1 METTKSKTG
10 ILKFPFHPLL
20 LCIYPILFVYAL
32 NLVYIPFQDIVRFLA
47 LSIGISTFFLLGFR
61 VVLRDWEKAGV
72 LSSLLSCLFYS
83 FGHIAIALEKWLH
96 RRGFGFNVSVL
107 GWTWLVVFILLAFF
121 VVRFKLPNKT
131 TQFLNLMSGMLIIF
145 SSWAIITAVDVNSDT
160 SQLDQEKLAHLRGE
174 AEAEGSLRQVP
185 SSELPDVYYI
195 ISDGYL
201 RADYL
206 YELFGYDNSS
216 FINALEQ
223 RGFYIV
229 SSSHSN
235 YLNTNYSL
243 NTSLNL
249 MYFHE
254 FPERIFNKAKHNL
267 LTNYVVNFLKKNEYQ
282 TVVFDSGT
290 GDTNNQDADIFITQK
305 GTNAEEKRG
314 LNAFEQFFL
323 RTTMGLLFFSD
334 QSLDSNPEKPN
345 GMIRS
350 TVNQELSLRRDRISH
365 TLTHLPD
372 YASKNGHYFL
382 FAHIYLPHIPFLYG
396 PGGEELSYHE
406 NLNIYW
412 YEVEPEN
419 YIEYYNYQIDYINQA
434 LLDTIDLILTNSKKP
449 VVIVLQSDHG
459 DEKFLDRDAPT
470 TQGINV
476 RSAIINAIYFSDQNY
491 DGLYPTMTP
500 VNTFRVVFNHWFGT
514 QYPLLTDQVFFH
526 EHPLSTR
533 INEKP
538 EFVDA
543 CVHFNICLPSSPY

>member
-10 ILKFPFHPLL
+10 ILKFPFHPIL
-20 LCIYPILFVYAL
+20 LCIYPILYVYAL
-32 NLVYIPFQDIVRFLA
+32 NLVYIPFKDIVRFLF
-47 LSIGISTFFLLGFR
+47 LSIGLITFFLLGFR

-83 FGHIAIALEKWLH
+83 FGHVAITLEKWLH
-96 RRGFGFNVSVL
+96 HRDFDFNVSVL
-107 GWTWLVVFILLAFF
+107 TWTWLLVFTLLAFF
-121 VVRFKLPNKT
+121 IVRFKLPDKT
-131 TQFLNLMSGMLIIF
+131 TQFLNLMSGMLLVF
-145 SSWAIITAVDVNSDT
+145 SLWAIIASVDVSTDT
-160 SQLDQEKLAHLRGE
+160 SQLDEEKIASLRGE
-174 AEAEGSLRQVP
+174 AEAEGSLPQVP
-185 SSELPDVYYI
+185 SSELPDIYYI

-206 YELFGYDNSS
+206 DELFGYDNSS

-254 FPERIFNKAKHNL
+254 FPERIFNKAKYNL
-267 LTNYVVNFLKKNEYQ
+267 LTNYVVNYLKKNEYQ

-290 GDTNNQDADIFITQK
+290 GDTNNQDADIFITQNP
-305 GTNAEEKRG
+305 TNAEEKRG
-314 LNAFEQFFL
+314 LNTFEQFFL

-350 TVNQELSLRRDRISH
+350 TVNQELSIRRDRISH
-365 TLTHLPD
+365 ALTHLPD
-372 YASKNGHYFL
+372 YASKVGHYFL

-396 PGGEELSYHE
+396 PEGEELSYHE

-419 YIEYYNYQIDYINQA
+419 YIEYYNYQIDYVNQA
-434 LLDTIDLILTNSKKP
+434 LLNTIDLILTNSKKP

-476 RSAIINAIYFSDQNY
+476 RSAIINAIYFSDQTY

-514 QYPLLTDQVFFH
+514 QYPLLTDKVFFH
-526 EHPLSTR
+526 EHSLSTR

-543 CVHFNICLPSSPY
+543 CVHFNICLPSPPY

>member
-10 ILKFPFHPLL
+10 ILKFPFHPIL
-20 LCIYPILFVYAL
+20 LCIYPILYVYAL
-32 NLVYIPFQDIVRFLA
+32 NLVYIPFKDIVRFLF
-47 LSIGISTFFLLGFR
+47 LSIGLITFFLLGFR

-83 FGHIAIALEKWLH
+83 FGHVAITLEKWLH
-96 RRGFGFNVSVL
+96 HRDFDFNVSVL
-107 GWTWLVVFILLAFF
+107 TWTWLLVFTLLAFF
-121 VVRFKLPNKT
+121 IVRFKLPDKT
-131 TQFLNLMSGMLIIF
+131 TQFLNLMSGMLLVF
-145 SSWAIITAVDVNSDT
+145 SLWAIFTTVDVSNDT
-160 SQLDQEKLAHLRGE
+160 SQLDEEKIASLRGE
-174 AEAEGSLRQVP
+174 AEAEGSLPQVP
-185 SSELPDVYYI
+185 SSELPDIYYI

-206 YELFGYDNSS
+206 DELFGYDNSS

-254 FPERIFNKAKHNL
+254 FPERIFNKAKYNL
-267 LTNYVVNFLKKNEYQ
+267 LTNYVVNYLKKNEYQ

-290 GDTNNQDADIFITQK
+290 GDTNNQDADIFITQNP
-305 GTNAEEKRG
+305 TNAEEKRG
-314 LNAFEQFFL
+314 LNTFEQFFL

-350 TVNQELSLRRDRISH
+350 TVNQELSIRRDRISH
-365 TLTHLPD
+365 ALTHLPD
-372 YASKNGHYFL
+372 YASKVGHYFL

-396 PGGEELSYHE
+396 PEGEELSYHE

-419 YIEYYNYQIDYINQA
+419 YIEYYNYQIDYVNQA
-434 LLDTIDLILTNSKKP
+434 LLNTIDLILTNSKKP

-476 RSAIINAIYFSDQNY
+476 RSAIINAIYFSDQTY

-514 QYPLLTDQVFFH
+514 QYPLLTDKVFFH

-538 EFVDA
+538 EFVDT
-543 CVHFNICLPSSPY
+543 CVHFNICLTSPPY